1 MQLSSVMDV
10 VAALQRTSTSNAHPL
25 RDAGVAAAL
34 EQVIPATLVSFNNL
48 RPAQRTDDEFEL
60 IRQDDIPE
68 WPFDAF
74 WDHFWSS
81 AICSYT
87 ECEPQLRASSM
98 TTSDFYS
105 DRQWRSTGMYSEVLH
120 PAGLEYELVVPM
132 PAEAGVAR
140 RMLFARTDRRPFTS
154 DECQIAQ
161 LLRPHIIEAIR
172 YYERRQ
178 ALSAL
183 THRQR
188 TIVMLLALG
197 FDNTTIARRLG
208 VSAGTVRVHLENIFE
223 RLDVNSRSE
232 AVAKAHPDLVWC

>member
-1 MQLSSVMDV
+1 MRKGRFTQPASELAQAFSESVSFDHRLYRHDIAGS
-10 VAALQRTSTSNAHPL
+10 VAHAEAL
-25 RDAGVAAAL
+25 AAAG
-34 EQVIPATLVSFNNL
+34 II
-48 RPAQRTDDEFEL
+48 TDDEFEL

-140 RMLFARTDRRPFTS
+140 RMLFARKYRRPFTS

-178 ALSAL
+178 ALAAL